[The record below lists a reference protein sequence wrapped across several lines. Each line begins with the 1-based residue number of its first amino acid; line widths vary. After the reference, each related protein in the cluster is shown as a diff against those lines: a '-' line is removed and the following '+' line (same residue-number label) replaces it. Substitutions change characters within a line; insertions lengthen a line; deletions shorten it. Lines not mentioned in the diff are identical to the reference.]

1 MIRLW
6 WNETLRLV
14 WCKRFLAVFP
24 AFALATL
31 LALANLLPYFR
42 AYNVQVNVWDGV
54 FGTMADW
61 LYFRFIIL
69 LVFVFLTADT
79 LVQDTSSNWS
89 WLVLPRTNSR
99 LRWWT
104 AKVLS
109 LFSAAL
115 IYFIIGFL
123 VVFAISATQLPY
135 APNFSKYATQGSS
148 FNAGV
153 GTLKFPEGANPF
165 VLSAKMILYSAFSS
179 AIFIMIPVTI
189 SIVVRQG
196 YVALLIPFVWIFL
209 SMFWQT
215 NNFIFS
221 IDLIPRLF
229 YGSYFSSFSS
239 RVINLSTSLI
249 YLSLVGIACYLAGG
263 YMIKRTDF

>member
-14 WCKRFLAVFP
+14 WCKRFLAAFP

-42 AYNVQVNVWDGV
+42 AYNVQTNVWDGV
-54 FGTMADW
+54 FGTMTDW

-123 VVFAISATQLPY
+123 VVLPSVQRSFRMQEISVNTLP
-135 APNFSKYATQGSS
+135 
-148 FNAGV
+148 GV
-153 GTLKFPEGANPF
+153 LHLMPA
-165 VLSAKMILYSAFSS
+165 
-179 AIFIMIPVTI
+179 
-189 SIVVRQG
+189 
-196 YVALLIPFVWIFL
+196 
-209 SMFWQT
+209 
-215 NNFIFS
+215 
-221 IDLIPRLF
+221 
-229 YGSYFSSFSS
+229 
-239 RVINLSTSLI
+239 
-249 YLSLVGIACYLAGG
+249 
-263 YMIKRTDF
+263 

>member
-1 MIRLW
+1 M
-6 WNETLRLV
+6 
-14 WCKRFLAVFP
+14 KRSGWYGASVFLAVFP

-42 AYNVQVNVWDGV
+42 AYNVQTNVWDGV

-115 IYFIIGFL
+115 IYFIIGFSGCFCHL
-123 VVFAISATQLPY
+123 CDAASVCR
-135 APNFSKYATQGSS
+135 
-148 FNAGV
+148 
-153 GTLKFPEGANPF
+153 KF
-165 VLSAKMILYSAFSS
+165 
-179 AIFIMIPVTI
+179 
-189 SIVVRQG
+189 Q
-196 YVALLIPFVWIFL
+196 
-209 SMFWQT
+209 
-215 NNFIFS
+215 
-221 IDLIPRLF
+221 
-229 YGSYFSSFSS
+229 
-239 RVINLSTSLI
+239 
-249 YLSLVGIACYLAGG
+249 
-263 YMIKRTDF
+263 

>member
-1 MIRLW
+1 
-6 WNETLRLV
+6 
-14 WCKRFLAVFP
+14 LAV
-24 AFALATL
+24 
-31 LALANLLPYFR
+31 
-42 AYNVQVNVWDGV
+42 
-54 FGTMADW
+54 
-61 LYFRFIIL
+61 FRFIIL

-123 VVFAISATQLPY
+123 VVFAICAMQLPY
-135 APNFSKYATQGSS
+135 AGNFSEYATRGSE

-153 GTLKFPEGANPF
+153 GTLKFPAGATPF
-165 VLSAKMILYSAFSS
+165 VLSAKMIFYSAFSS
-179 AIFIMIPVTI
+179 AIFMMIPVTI